1 MASKDFT
8 LTQDYLLAHFE
19 YCDGI
24 LINKTKRNGK
34 SPTGKESGS
43 LCDNRYKTVFICGK
57 RYYTHRLI
65 FMMFHGFMPFEIDH
79 IDRNKLNNKIENL
92 RSVTKSEN
100 VANQKLRSDNKSG
113 IRGISWNSKKKKWL
127 VSKQQNNKRKYL
139 GYFDTVEQA
148 QIAVE
153 QHLKGG

>member
-8 LTQDYLLAHFE
+8 LTQEYLHAHFE

-34 SPTGKESGS
+34 SPVGKEAGS

-65 FMMFHGFMPFEIDH
+65 FMMFHGYIPKEIDH

-92 RSVTKSEN
+92 RSVTKAEN
-100 VANQKLRSDNKSG
+100 VVNQKIRTDNKSG
-113 IRGISWNSKKKKWL
+113 VRGISWNSENKKWV

-139 GYFDTVEQA
+139 GYFDSLELAKKSLDA
-148 QIAVE
+148 Q
-153 QHLKGG
+153 